1 MRMDIL
7 NLINKYVNEN
17 NKTIVYNFIF
27 NYCKNNNIKPNKLEL
42 KIENMYDSFLNRKIK
57 MLYLDKN
64 NGIEIAVIEDYN
76 KKAKRFKDIFSY
88 ETEYYENKILERQ
101 EKIKKLLTNKQK
113 TYGIINLSNN
123 K

>member
-17 NKTIVYNFIF
+17 NKTIVYNFIL

-42 KIENMYDSFLNRKIK
+42 KIENMYDNFLNRKIK

-64 NGIEIAVIEDYN
+64 NGIEVAVIEDYN

-101 EKIKKLLTNKQK
+101 EKE
-113 TYGIINLSNN
+113 
-123 K
+123 